1 MNLSRTKLRRA
12 TRLATAAL
20 LTIVVTL
27 IAVQFAKIIARNVA
41 MVRSLHQIQAD
52 EKTLRLRRRQLELE
66 LDRLSEPAGSV
77 PEIHDRL
84 HLTTSHEAIIYL
96 KQGRPSKP

>member
-1 MNLSRTKLRRA
+1 MKVSRTKLRRA
-12 TRLATAAL
+12 TRIAAAAL
-20 LTIVVTL
+20 FAIVVTL
-27 IAVQFAKIIARNVA
+27 TAVQFTKIIARNVA
-41 MVRSLHQIQAD
+41 MMRSLHQIQTD
-52 EKTLRLRRRQLELE
+52 ERVLRLRKRQQERE
-66 LDRLSEPAGSV
+66 LDRLSDPVGSI

>member
-1 MNLSRTKLRRA
+1 MKVSRTKLRRA

-20 LTIVVTL
+20 ITIVVTL
-27 IAVQFAKIIARNVA
+27 TVVQFTKIIARNVA

-52 EKTLRLRRRQLELE
+52 EKALRLRKRQQERELN
-66 LDRLSEPAGSV
+66 RLSDPMGSI

-96 KQGRPSKP
+96 KQARPPKP

>member
-1 MNLSRTKLRRA
+1 MSRTKLRRA
-12 TRLATAAL
+12 TRLAAAAL
-20 LTIVVTL
+20 FAIVVTL
-27 IAVQFAKIIARNVA
+27 TAVQFTKIIARNVA
-41 MVRSLHQIQAD
+41 MMRSLHQIQAE
-52 EKTLRLRRRQLELE
+52 EKALRLRKGQQERELN
-66 LDRLSEPAGSV
+66 RLSDPVGSI